1 MIAITAQVSLY
12 PLGQAALSPAID
24 EALRILREHGLD
36 VEVGTMSSLIAGEET
51 TVFTA
56 LQSAFS
62 RVAEQGPV
70 VMVATFS
77 NACPTPGKTGE
88 SVTRK
93 VIGHGENG
101 VDKPITPTLKG

>member
-12 PLGQAALSPAID
+12 PLHQSDLSPAIY

-36 VEVGTMSSLIAGEET
+36 VEVGTMSSLVAGDEKA
-51 TVFTA
+51 VFTA

-62 RVAEQGPV
+62 QIAEQGPV

-77 NACPTPGKTGE
+77 NACPVPSKTEE
-88 SVTRK
+88 SLINKSISHV
-93 VIGHGENG
+93 ENG
-101 VDKPITPTLKG
+101 FDGSDI